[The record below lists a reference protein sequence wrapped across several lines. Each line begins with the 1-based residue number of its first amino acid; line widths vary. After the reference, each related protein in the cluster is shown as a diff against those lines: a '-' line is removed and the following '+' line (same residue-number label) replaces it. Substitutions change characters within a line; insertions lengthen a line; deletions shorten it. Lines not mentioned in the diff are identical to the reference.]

1 MAGMRNPCKK
11 KILFAWLLEN
21 QEATHKNKKKN
32 RTKGG
37 ANSAPGV
44 SGAGLVF
51 YIGHLLVR
59 ALGLCNFPRLAKSKG
74 VEPDLVDVRRGAR
87 I

>member
-1 MAGMRNPCKK
+1 MAGIRNPCKK
-11 KILFAWLLEN
+11 NRSCLPGGWKTKRPPIK
-21 QEATHKNKKKN
+21 TKNKN
-32 RTKGG
+32 RTKGA

-74 VEPDLVDVRRGAR
+74 GGT
-87 I
+87 